1 MKALTKALLIS
12 AGLNANYYNKLDDLG
27 PTGRAYYNS
36 KGKRTKPSKKKHK
49 RR

>member
-1 MKALTKALLIS
+1 MKGLTKAALIS
-12 AGLNANYYNKLDDLG
+12 AGLNANYYNKLTDFN
-27 PTGRAYYNS
+27 PSGRAYYIS